1 MPVRDDPFVALLD
14 DNYCSSSSSSSSSAE
29 GDDDVLRLA
38 HAALGA
44 SASASERGVE
54 VDPVFVDVLVR
65 RASIRLR
72 R

>member
-14 DNYCSSSSSSSSSAE
+14 NDYSSSSSSSSAE
-29 GDDDVLRLA
+29 GDNDVLWLA

-44 SASASERGVE
+44 LASASERGVE